1 MKVISIEYPTSL
13 NNCNIKKND
22 NIDIFV
28 KVENGNKYCI
38 TVATIEMRLTELQG
52 GHSQMRLIRQH

>member
-1 MKVISIEYPTSL
+1 MKVISIKYPTSL
-13 NNCNIKKND
+13 NNCNIKND

-38 TVATIEMRLTELQG
+38 TVTTIEMRLTELQG